1 MHLAAVV
8 SDFIWLLE
16 INTLATVQDY
26 VVILNVLGYFQIR
39 SEQKQKKK
47 HVDPL
52 TQPIQLCGQG

>member
-1 MHLAAVV
+1 M
-8 SDFIWLLE
+8 WLLE
-16 INTLATVQDY
+16 INTLATAQDY

-52 TQPIQLCGQG
+52 TQPIQLCGRG